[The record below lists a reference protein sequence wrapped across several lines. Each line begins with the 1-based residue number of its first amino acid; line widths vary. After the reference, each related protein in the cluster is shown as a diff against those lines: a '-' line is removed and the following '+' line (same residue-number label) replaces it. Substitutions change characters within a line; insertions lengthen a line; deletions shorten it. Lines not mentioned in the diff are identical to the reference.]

1 LTARAVLDASAV
13 VHLVMNGEHA
23 VHLATKLEDVAVVTT
38 PDLFCSEVANS
49 LWKYVRAGSLA
60 LDQAITRFE
69 EGMGLVDALVPERT
83 LAPEALVAAANH
95 KRSVYD
101 MMYAILARR
110 SGATVITMDRGFALI
125 LREME
130 IDSYSPLVALAHLE
144 SSPD

>member
-1 LTARAVLDASAV
+1 
-13 VHLVMNGEHA
+13 
-23 VHLATKLEDVAVVTT
+23 
-38 PDLFCSEVANS
+38 
-49 LWKYVRAGSLA
+49 
-60 LDQAITRFE
+60 
-69 EGMGLVDALVPERT
+69 MGLVDALIPERT

>member
-1 LTARAVLDASAV
+1 LTARAILDASAA

-23 VHLATKLEDVAVVTT
+23 MHLATKLEDVAVVTT

-49 LWKYVRAGSLA
+49 LWKYVRAGKLDLDLA
-60 LDQAITRFE
+60 IIRFE

-83 LAPEALVAAANH
+83 LAPEALVAAAKH

-101 MMYAILARR
+101 MMYAVLARR
-110 SGATVITMDRGFALI
+110 SGAAVITMDRGFALS

-130 IDSYSPLVALAHLE
+130 IESYSPLIA
-144 SSPD
+144 SGP